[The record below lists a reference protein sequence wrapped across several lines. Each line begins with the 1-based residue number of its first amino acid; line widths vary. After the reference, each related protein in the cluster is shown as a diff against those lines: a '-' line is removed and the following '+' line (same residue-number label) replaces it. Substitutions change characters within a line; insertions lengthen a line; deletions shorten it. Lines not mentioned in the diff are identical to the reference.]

1 MTDLPKIEGI
11 QYRKHDGLEDYQ
23 FNAPIGEWSG
33 RLDDRAWGK
42 SSNLFLYFTDVATG
56 EKYRLSVFSRGGY
69 SPYQGEVN
77 FREEPLGGVYI
88 ITTDHSK
95 NGLPKFMKAT
105 HM

>member
-42 SSNLFLYFTDVATG
+42 SSNLF
-56 EKYRLSVFSRGGY
+56 
-69 SPYQGEVN
+69 
-77 FREEPLGGVYI
+77 YI
-88 ITTDHSK
+88 
-95 NGLPKFMKAT
+95 LPM
-105 HM
+105 